1 MDTSVWLDL
10 SFEQTSNLIEYMAIN
25 NTHNEKKSTID
36 PTNIAF
42 ASRTKNGKK
51 EVHILM
57 CIQLLASKFFN

>member
-1 MDTSVWLDL
+1 MV
-10 SFEQTSNLIEYMAIN
+10 IN
-25 NTHNEKKSTID
+25 NTHNEKSSTID

-57 CIQLLASKFFN
+57 CIQLLASKFLN